1 MLPANQKPMQQ
12 KMRLTRY
19 LVKKIIMTDF
29 VFIDS
34 GIGGIPYMMKLL
46 ARKPD
51 SSCVYVAD
59 TANFPYG
66 EKTHAQ
72 VIECVTE
79 LVEKIRQKFSPKV
92 IVVACNTMSVNAL
105 EALRAKFTDI
115 QFVGTVPAIK
125 LAASV
130 SKKRRIGLLATKA
143 TCENA
148 YNIELKNKFA
158 SDCTIVNRADPELI
172 SFIEHNAFTA
182 SREECL
188 EAVKPAVDFFRSE
201 DCDAM
206 ILGCTHFLNFTEVFE
221 EACQP
226 DIKVVDSVD
235 GVVRH
240 ALEVLGPVRRGQ
252 PSIARLCAFC
262 RRILKRPAAAARF
275 LTDFRLER
283 GSTSPFLY
291 ITGFR
296 DTLEENQYNVL
307 CSRFGIQ
314 FGGLLSK

>member
-1 MLPANQKPMQQ
+1 
-12 KMRLTRY
+12 
-19 LVKKIIMTDF
+19 MTDF

-34 GIGGIPYMMKLL
+34 GVGGIPYMTTLMQ
-46 ARKPD
+46 REPD
-51 SSCVYVAD
+51 AECVYVAD

-66 EKTHAQ
+66 EKTHEQ
-72 VIECVTE
+72 VVKCVTE
-79 LVEKIRQKFSPKV
+79 LVEKIRRQFSPKV

-105 EALRAKFTDI
+105 EVLREKFSDI

-125 LAASV
+125 LAASF
-130 SKKRRIGLLATKA
+130 SKKRRLGLLATHA
-143 TCENA
+143 TCENP

-158 SDCTIVNRADPELI
+158 SDCTIVNRPDPQLI

-182 SREECL
+182 SHEECL
-188 EAVKPAVDFFRSE
+188 KAVAPAIDFFRRE
-201 DCDAM
+201 DCDAV

-221 EACQP
+221 EACRP

-240 ALEVLGPVRRGQ
+240 ALEVLEGGVAGVSPARRGSEQ
-252 PSIARLCAFC
+252 RSASGGKAFPS
-262 RRILKRPAAAARF
+262 
-275 LTDFRLER
+275 
-283 GSTSPFLY
+283 LY

-296 DTLEENQYNVL
+296 DIEEENQYNVL
-307 CSRFGIQ
+307 CSRFGIK

>member
-1 MLPANQKPMQQ
+1 
-12 KMRLTRY
+12 
-19 LVKKIIMTDF
+19 MTDF

-34 GIGGIPYMMKLL
+34 GVGGIPYMIKLL
-46 ARKPD
+46 EKKPD
-51 SSCVYVAD
+51 ATCLYVAD

-66 EKTHAQ
+66 EKTHEE
-72 VIECVTE
+72 VVKCVSE
-79 LVEKIRQKFSPKV
+79 LVEKIKSQFEPKV

-105 EALRAKFTDI
+105 ETLRAEFPDVT
-115 QFVGTVPAIK
+115 FVGTVPAIK
-125 LAASV
+125 LAASF

-143 TCENA
+143 TCENP

-158 SDCTIVNRADPELI
+158 SDCTIVNRPDPQLI

-182 SREECL
+182 SRDECL
-188 EAVKPAVDFFRSE
+188 KAVKPAVDFFRGQ
-201 DCDAM
+201 DCDAI
-206 ILGCTHFLNFTEVFE
+206 ILGCTHFLNFTDVFE

-240 ALEVLGPVRRGQ
+240 ALEVLVPVRGEQ

-283 GSTSPFLY
+283 GETSLSQKPMLF

-296 DTLEENQYNVL
+296 DREEENQYNVL

-314 FGGLLSK
+314 FGGLLKK

>member
-19 LVKKIIMTDF
+19 FVKKIIMTDF

-46 ARKPD
+46 ERKPD

-143 TCENA
+143 TCENP

-188 EAVKPAVDFFRSE
+188 EAVKPAVDFFRRE

-240 ALEVLGPVRRGQ
+240 AIEVGDFKGASPLRR
-252 PSIARLCAFC
+252 
-262 RRILKRPAAAARF
+262 
-275 LTDFRLER
+275 E
-283 GSTSPFLY
+283 GSGKPQVCSEGDTSPFLY

-296 DTLEENQYNVL
+296 DTEEENQYNVL

>member
-1 MLPANQKPMQQ
+1 
-12 KMRLTRY
+12 
-19 LVKKIIMTDF
+19 MTDF

-34 GIGGIPYMMKLL
+34 GVGGIPYMTTLL
-46 ARKPD
+46 QRSPEAE
-51 SSCVYVAD
+51 CVYVAD

-66 EKTHAQ
+66 EKSHEE
-72 VIECVTE
+72 VVKCVTE
-79 LVEKIRQKFSPKV
+79 LVKKIRLQFSPKV

-105 EALRAKFTDI
+105 EALRETFPDVK
-115 QFVGTVPAIK
+115 FVGTVPAIK
-125 LAASV
+125 LAASL

-143 TCENA
+143 TCENP

-158 SDCTIVNRADPELI
+158 SDCTIVNRPDPQLI

-182 SREECL
+182 SHEECL
-188 EAVKPAVDFFRSE
+188 KAVAPAIDFFRSE
-201 DCDAM
+201 DCDTI

-221 EACQP
+221 EACKP

-240 ALEVLGPVRRGQ
+240 ALEVLGSRFEVLGEKHVGDFKGESPLRRG
-252 PSIARLCAFC
+252 
-262 RRILKRPAAAARF
+262 
-275 LTDFRLER
+275 
-283 GSTSPFLY
+283 GSGKPQVWSVGETSPSLY

-296 DTLEENQYNVL
+296 DREEENQYNVL

>member
-1 MLPANQKPMQQ
+1 
-12 KMRLTRY
+12 
-19 LVKKIIMTDF
+19 MTDF

-46 ARKPD
+46 EKKPD
-51 SSCVYVAD
+51 ASCVYVAD

-66 EKTHAQ
+66 EKTHEQ
-72 VIECVTE
+72 VVNCVLE
-79 LVEKIRQKFSPKV
+79 LAEKICRQFDPKV

-105 EALRAKFTDI
+105 EALRAKYTDI

-143 TCENA
+143 TCENP
-148 YNIELKNKFA
+148 YNLELKEKFA
-158 SDCTIVNRADPELI
+158 RDCVLVTRGDGELV
-172 SFIEHNAFTA
+172 SYIEHNAFTA
-182 SREECL
+182 TREECL
-188 EAVKPAVDFFRSE
+188 AAIKPAVDFFRKE
-201 DCDAM
+201 DCDAV
-206 ILGCTHFLNFTEVFE
+206 ILGCTHFLNFTDVFE

-240 ALEVLGPVRRGQ
+240 AIEIGGVAGVSPAERVASNEVRVQGD
-252 PSIARLCAFC
+252 PSPSLF
-262 RRILKRPAAAARF
+262 
-275 LTDFRLER
+275 
-283 GSTSPFLY
+283 

-296 DTLEENQYNVL
+296 DTEEENQYNVL
-307 CSRFGIQ
+307 CSRFGIK

>member
-1 MLPANQKPMQQ
+1 
-12 KMRLTRY
+12 
-19 LVKKIIMTDF
+19 MTDF

-34 GIGGIPYMMKLL
+34 GVGGIPYMTTLL
-46 ARKPD
+46 QREPD
-51 SSCVYVAD
+51 AECLYVAD

-66 EKTHAQ
+66 EKSHQQ
-72 VIECVTE
+72 VVNCVLE
-79 LVEKIRQKFSPKV
+79 LVEKIRRQFFPKV

-105 EALRAKFTDI
+105 EALREKFSDI

-125 LAASV
+125 LAASF
-130 SKKRRIGLLATKA
+130 SKKRRLGLLATHA
-143 TCENA
+143 TCENP

-158 SDCTIVNRADPELI
+158 SDCTIINRPDPKLI
-172 SFIEHNAFTA
+172 SFIEHKAFTA

-188 EAVKPAVDFFRSE
+188 EAVKPAVDFFRGE
-201 DCDAM
+201 DCDVI
-206 ILGCTHFLNFTEVFE
+206 ILGCTHFLNFTDVFE

-240 ALEVLGPVRRGQ
+240 ALEVLGPVRREH

-283 GSTSPFLY
+283 GKAFPSLF

-296 DTLEENQYNVL
+296 DREEENQYNVL

-314 FGGLLSK
+314 FGGLLKK

>member
-1 MLPANQKPMQQ
+1 
-12 KMRLTRY
+12 MRC
-19 LVKKIIMTDF
+19 LVNGNLNMTDF

-34 GIGGIPYMMKLL
+34 GVGGIPYMTTLIKR
-46 ARKPD
+46 APEA
-51 SSCVYVAD
+51 SCVYVAD

-66 EKTHAQ
+66 EKSHEQ
-72 VIECVTE
+72 VVSSVIS
-79 LVEKIRQKFSPKV
+79 LVEKICKQFEPSV
-92 IVVACNTMSVNAL
+92 IVVACNTMTVNAL
-105 EALRAKFTDI
+105 DTLREKFPMVKI
-115 QFVGTVPAIK
+115 VGTVPAIK

-143 TCENA
+143 TCENP

-158 SDCTIVNRADPELI
+158 SDCELICRADGTLV

-182 SREECL
+182 SRGECL
-188 EAVKPAVDFFRSE
+188 AAVKPSIDFFRKE
-201 DCDAM
+201 DCDAV
-206 ILGCTHFLNFTEVFE
+206 ILGCTHFLNFTDIFE
-221 EACQP
+221 AACEP

-240 ALEVLGPVRRGQ
+240 AIEVGGVAGVAQVKTKTEKETPVPAPEVLQG
-252 PSIARLCAFC
+252 
-262 RRILKRPAAAARF
+262 K
-275 LTDFRLER
+275 T
-283 GSTSPFLY
+283 STSYFSPSLF

-296 DTLEENQYNVL
+296 DTAEENQYNVL

>member
-1 MLPANQKPMQQ
+1 
-12 KMRLTRY
+12 
-19 LVKKIIMTDF
+19 MTDF

-34 GIGGIPYMMKLL
+34 GVGGIPYMTTLL
-46 ARKPD
+46 QRAPEAE
-51 SSCVYVAD
+51 CVYVAD

-66 EKTHAQ
+66 EKSHEN
-72 VIECVTE
+72 VVKCVTE
-79 LVEKIRQKFSPKV
+79 LVEKIRRKFAPKV

-105 EALRAKFTDI
+105 EALREAFQDVK
-115 QFVGTVPAIK
+115 FVGTVPAIK

-130 SKKRRIGLLATKA
+130 SEKRRLGLLATHA
-143 TCENA
+143 TCENP

-158 SDCTIVNRADPELI
+158 GDCTLVNRADPQLI

-188 EAVKPAVDFFRSE
+188 EAVKPAVDFFRRE
-201 DCDAM
+201 NCDVI

-221 EACQP
+221 AACEP

-240 ALEVLGPVRRGQ
+240 ALTVVECSRSECIETTNINGGDTGVSPVRRGSEQ
-252 PSIARLCAFC
+252 RSASVG
-262 RRILKRPAAAARF
+262 
-275 LTDFRLER
+275 E
-283 GSTSPFLY
+283 TSPSQKPKLF

-296 DTLEENQYNVL
+296 DREEENQYNVL

>member
-1 MLPANQKPMQQ
+1 
-12 KMRLTRY
+12 
-19 LVKKIIMTDF
+19 MTDF

-34 GIGGIPYMMKLL
+34 GVGGIPYMTTLL
-46 ARKPD
+46 QRAPD
-51 SSCVYVAD
+51 AECVYVAD

-66 EKTHAQ
+66 EKSHEN
-72 VIECVTE
+72 VVKCVTE
-79 LVEKIRQKFSPKV
+79 LVEKIRRKFAPKV

-105 EALRAKFTDI
+105 EALRETFQDVK
-115 QFVGTVPAIK
+115 FVGTVPAIK
-125 LAASV
+125 LASSV
-130 SKKRRIGLLATKA
+130 SEKRRLGLLATHA
-143 TCENA
+143 TCENP

-158 SDCTIVNRADPELI
+158 GDCTLVNRADPQLI

-188 EAVKPAVDFFRSE
+188 EAVKPAVNFFRQE
-201 DCDAM
+201 NCDVI

-221 EACQP
+221 EACKP

-240 ALEVLGPVRRGQ
+240 ALTVVESANTVVECSRSECIETTDNNGGDTGVSPVRRGSEQ
-252 PSIARLCAFC
+252 RSAS
-262 RRILKRPAAAARF
+262 
-275 LTDFRLER
+275 E
-283 GSTSPFLY
+283 GETSPSQKPKLF

-296 DTLEENQYNVL
+296 DREEENQYNVL

>member
-1 MLPANQKPMQQ
+1 
-12 KMRLTRY
+12 
-19 LVKKIIMTDF
+19 MTDF

-34 GIGGIPYMMKLL
+34 GVGGIPYMTTLL
-46 ARKPD
+46 QRSPD
-51 SSCVYVAD
+51 AECVYVAD

-66 EKTHAQ
+66 EKTHEQ
-72 VIECVTE
+72 VVECVIK
-79 LVEKIRQKFSPKV
+79 LVEKIHAQFSPKV

-105 EALRAKFTDI
+105 DILRSTFSDI
-115 QFVGTVPAIK
+115 VFVGTVPAIK
-125 LAASV
+125 LAASL

-143 TCENA
+143 TCENP
-148 YNIELKNKFA
+148 YNLELKEKFA
-158 SDCTIVNRADPELI
+158 SDCVLITRGDGELV

-188 EAVKPAVDFFRSE
+188 AAVKPAVDFFRSE
-201 DCDAM
+201 DCDAV
-206 ILGCTHFLNFTEVFE
+206 ILGCTHFLNFTDIFE

-240 ALEVLGPVRRGQ
+240 SLEVLEGGVVRSLR
-252 PSIARLCAFC
+252 S
-262 RRILKRPAAAARF
+262 
-275 LTDFRLER
+275 LTSLQSKLAGNLTGVLGAEPLGER
-283 GSTSPFLY
+283 GASNEVRARGEASPSQKPKLF

-296 DTLEENQYNVL
+296 DREEENQYNVL